1 MFWLHSCTALHL
13 SFLFRDF
20 FLTKPTVSSFETIRL
35 SLDILPDVL
44 VCRENAFNLTKLVR
58 YGYKQNIY
66 EYIKGIGN
74 NSTFV
79 GWSGSNGSDPLR

>member
-1 MFWLHSCTALHL
+1 M
-13 SFLFRDF
+13 
-20 FLTKPTVSSFETIRL
+20 TKPTVSSFETIRL

-44 VCRENAFNLTKLVR
+44 VCRDNAFNLTKLVR

-66 EYIKGIGN
+66 EYIKGIGKN
-74 NSTFV
+74 KTFV